1 MQIVNGY
8 LISYRKEE
16 EKVGKTIL
24 FSPIGNTDPIKYWHD
39 GSMLHIARVYR
50 PDVVYLYLS
59 KEMIVHHEKDNR
71 YVKTLNLLGEK
82 LECSFETHVIKNEN
96 MIDVQEY
103 DTFFDE
109 FNKIIAEIEQ
119 QMDADDTLLVNMAS
133 GTPAM
138 KGALMVMATLAEY
151 RFIPVQVSTPKKE
164 SNLEYE
170 ERKDYDVEVNWE
182 LDKDNEEDFENRCK
196 EARCGNLVHMLKL
209 DMIKKHILAYDYHAA
224 YEVMKELKNT
234 LREESAAML
243 ELATERV
250 KLNQSRVNQLDSKFQ
265 FKMLPVRAG
274 NKQKI
279 FEYAL
284 ALRVKLKR
292 EEYADFVR
300 GITPISDDLLEI
312 ILENKCGVDLENYT
326 AQKRKGRVWDLAK
339 LKNTEIGRI
348 LDQEFNG
355 FRAEMVASIH
365 FHKLIQNLSTD
376 EILKTKINQLVDVE
390 QKVRNVAAHEIVS
403 VTPEWIKQ
411 KTGVSA
417 QEIMGIIRFLCV
429 QAGIGAKKED
439 WSSYEQMNQK
449 ILEELSRC

>member
-1 MQIVNGY
+1 M
-8 LISYRKEE
+8 
-16 EKVGKTIL
+16 GKTIL

-59 KEMIVHHEKDNR
+59 KEMVVHHEKDDR

-119 QMDADDTLLVNMAS
+119 KMDADDTLLVNMAS

-170 ERKDYDVEVNWE
+170 EREDYDVEINWE
-182 LDKDNEEDFENRCK
+182 LDKDNETDFENRCK

-284 ALRVKLKR
+284 ALQVKLKR

-312 ILENKCGVDLENYT
+312 ILKDKCGIVLEDYT
-326 AQKRKGRVWDLAK
+326 VEKKGGLAWSNKK
-339 LKNTEIGRI
+339 LQGTEIRKI
-348 LDQEFNG
+348 LDREFNG
-355 FRAEMVASIH
+355 FHTGMVASVH

-376 EILKTKINQLVDVE
+376 EVLKTKIDQLVNVE
-390 QKVRNVAAHEIVS
+390 KEVRNVAAHEIVS
-403 VTPEWIKQ
+403 VTPEWIRQ
-411 KTGVSA
+411 KTGVGPK
-417 QEIMGIIRFLCV
+417 EIMGIIRFLCV

-439 WSSYEQMNQK
+439 WYSYEQMNQK